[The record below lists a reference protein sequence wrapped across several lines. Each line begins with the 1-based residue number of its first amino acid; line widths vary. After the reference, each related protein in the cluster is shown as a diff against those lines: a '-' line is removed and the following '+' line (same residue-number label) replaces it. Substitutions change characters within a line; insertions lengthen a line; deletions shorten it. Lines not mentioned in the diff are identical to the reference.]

1 MAIALDH
8 LILPVNDR
16 AGSVAF
22 YASIL
27 GLADEG
33 VSEPFATLRVTAAF
47 VILIA
52 EWGTKGGEH
61 LAFAMSK
68 PEFDAAFARIKSAG
82 IPYGDRFDA
91 VGNNRG
97 PGPETGAQGTG
108 QALYFFDPD
117 RHLIEIRHYDPA

>member
-8 LILPVNDR
+8 LILPANDR
-16 AGSVAF
+16 ARSIAF
-22 YASIL
+22 YTSIL

-33 VSEPFATLRVTAAF
+33 VNGPFATLRVTTGF

-68 PEFDAAFARIKSAG
+68 PEFDAAFARLKSAG
-82 IPYGDRFDA
+82 IPYGDRFET

-97 PGPETGAQGTG
+97 PGSETGAQGIG
-108 QALYFFDPD
+108 QAVYCFDPD